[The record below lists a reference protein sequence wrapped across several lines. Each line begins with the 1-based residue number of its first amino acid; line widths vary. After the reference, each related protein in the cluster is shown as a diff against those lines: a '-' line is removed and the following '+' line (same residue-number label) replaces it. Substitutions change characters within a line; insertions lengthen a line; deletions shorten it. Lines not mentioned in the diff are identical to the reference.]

1 MQEGGAQFDG
11 TMESAQVILAG
22 KAIVTTTAQILTADQ
37 KNATGIGQSADF
49 ARQNGASRAADAVI
63 VPMMEK
69 IVSWWWSYAA
79 NGLPYVVTLHTKP
92 RADMQVISF
101 QEQVEAIPGVVSL
114 TERSSGGGITE
125 MMVKYKFGLADF
137 KKAILTR
144 IHGQKGFD
152 KLHTELSKGRFVVFS
167 II

>member
-1 MQEGGAQFDG
+1 M
-11 TMESAQVILAG
+11 
-22 KAIVTTTAQILTADQ
+22 
-37 KNATGIGQSADF
+37 
-49 ARQNGASRAADAVI
+49 I

-92 RADMQVISF
+92 GADMQVISF